1 MSSNVKMINAGAMP
15 KQVITV
21 GTNSPMM
28 AGQMAQ
34 EQNTKMHMALIGKSG
49 GSAQVPV
56 VKVPPVPISAS
67 SSTQA
72 NYTKLTELTQ
82 QQAGNS
88 VYDKA
93 QTPVDTVRISQQQN
107 KLYSGGK
114 RRRRRARTNKRRR
127 ARTNKRRRQSKR
139 CKK

>member
-15 KQVITV
+15 KQVITA

-28 AGQMAQ
+28 AGQIAQ

-56 VKVPPVPISAS
+56 VKVPAVSVGAGG
-67 SSTQA
+67 STQA
-72 NYTKLTELTQ
+72 NYIELTKLTQ
-82 QQAGNS
+82 KNAIDKS
-88 VYDKA
+88 YDNA
-93 QTPVDTVRISQQQN
+93 QTPNDTAKISQQLN

-114 RRRRRARTNKRRR
+114 RRRRRARTNKHRRT
-127 ARTNKRRRQSKR
+127 RTNKHRRQSKR